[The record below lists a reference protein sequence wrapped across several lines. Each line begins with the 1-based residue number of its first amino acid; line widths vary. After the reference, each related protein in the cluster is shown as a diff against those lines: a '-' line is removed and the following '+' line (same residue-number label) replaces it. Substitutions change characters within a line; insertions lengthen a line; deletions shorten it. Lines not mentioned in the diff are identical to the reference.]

1 GDHVAFLLG
10 NTPHYLIA
18 LYATMRLG
26 ATAIPVNPI
35 YPPDEISYI
44 LHNGDVK
51 AVIALDMLLP
61 LVEKGV
67 QAFPQVKTFIVCE
80 TTPDIAEKVAALSP
94 QAQEKTHLFTHVI
107 AKTTQS
113 LQPVEVAED
122 DNAIIL
128 YTSGTTGSP
137 KGAMLTHGNVYS

>member
-1 GDHVAFLLG
+1 MAFLLG

-35 YPPDEISYI
+35 YTPDEISYI

-51 AVIALDMLLP
+51 QSLLWICSLP

-80 TTPDIAEKVAALSP
+80 TTPDIAEKVATLSP
-94 QAQEKTHLFTHVI
+94 QAQEKHIYLH
-107 AKTTQS
+107 
-113 LQPVEVAED
+113 
-122 DNAIIL
+122 
-128 YTSGTTGSP
+128 
-137 KGAMLTHGNVYS
+137 M